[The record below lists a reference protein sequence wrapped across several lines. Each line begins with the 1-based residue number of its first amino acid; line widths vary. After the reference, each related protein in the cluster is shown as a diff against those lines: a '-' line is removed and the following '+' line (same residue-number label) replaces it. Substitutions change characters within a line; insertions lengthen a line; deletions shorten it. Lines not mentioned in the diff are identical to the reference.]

1 MISSQ
6 NKKHI
11 LVIRFS
17 AMGDVAMAVPVLKQL
32 LAQHPDVHITFLSQQ
47 KFEPIFA
54 HIERLQFY
62 SADIYGKHKGF
73 FGLYRLCKT
82 LRRLHNFD
90 YIADLHHVLR
100 SKIIRN
106 FFKLSGYTVRYI
118 DKGRAAKKALTQKE
132 NKQLIPLQST
142 FERYADIFRSL
153 GFAVQLTKNIQRTK
167 LPLKNIVQHVAFP
180 FPPQKEDKKELIIAI
195 APFAQYKEKTYPIE
209 KMKELLKIVTSKG
222 YHILLFGGREEIQI
236 LQAWEKEY
244 NYTTCVA
251 GKFTLEDE
259 LALISNV
266 DVMISM
272 DSANMHLASLYGV
285 PVISIWGATHPYAGF
300 YGYGQNIHNA
310 IQADIYCRPCSVFG
324 NKPCYR
330 GNWACMYAI
339 TPAMIVEKAI
349 SVVMG

>member
-1 MISSQ
+1 
-6 NKKHI
+6 
-11 LVIRFS
+11 
-17 AMGDVAMAVPVLKQL
+17 MGDVAMTVPVLKQL
-32 LAQHPDVHITFLSQQ
+32 LAQHPYLHITFVSQQ
-47 KFEPIFA
+47 KFKPLFA

-62 SADIYGKHKGF
+62 SADIYGKHKGLW
-73 FGLYRLCKT
+73 GLYRLYQT
-82 LRRLHNFD
+82 LKHTHKFN

-106 FFKLSGYTVRYI
+106 FFRFSGYTVRYI

-132 NKQLIPLQST
+132 NKQLIQLPST
-142 FERYADIFRSL
+142 FERYADVFRSL
-153 GFAVQLTKNIQRTK
+153 GFSLQLAKNIQRTK
-167 LPLKNIVQHVAFP
+167 LPLKNIVQYFELP
-180 FPPQKEDKKELIIAI
+180 FPLQKEAPVIAI

-209 KMKELLKIVTSKG
+209 KMKEVLKILTSKG
-222 YHILLFGGREEIQI
+222 YHILLFGGGGEEIKI

-244 NYTTCVA
+244 NRTTCVA

-259 LALISNV
+259 LTLISNV

-300 YGYGQNIHNA
+300 YGYGQNINNA
-310 IQADIYCRPCSVFG
+310 IQADFYCRPCSVFG

-330 GNWACMYAI
+330 GDWACMYAI
-339 TPAMIVEKAI
+339 TPAMIVEKI
-349 SVVMG
+349 MSIIG